1 MKQLLRKAVLLLMV
15 TAMVC
20 TAGIGVLAA
29 SVNVQAVV
37 SGNTLTV
44 TVSGMSAGKQ
54 TTLMILQKDKTPEQ
68 VASGDASP
76 WYVGQEETNSSGG
89 FTYTFDVQDEPYGQ
103 YIAYAGGEGMER
115 GQSAC
120 LRLVR
125 RQCPAAT
132 MSTVKMR

>member
-1 MKQLLRKAVLLLMV
+1 MKQLLRKTALLLMV
-15 TAMVC
+15 AAMVC

-29 SVNVQAVV
+29 DKVQVQAEV

-68 VASGDASP
+68 VASGDATP

-89 FTYTFDVQDEPYGQ
+89 YTYTFDVKDEPSGQ

-115 GQSAC
+115 GQSEIF
-120 LRLVR
+120 
-125 RQCPAAT
+125 T
-132 MSTVKMR
+132 IGT